1 MDIGPWFRYL
11 RRLGKRCE
19 SNVFAYEYSGYGLS
33 GGRPSERNL
42 YADIESVVKTLV
54 CNKHMNCKRIILLGE
69 SIGSVPSIYLA
80 SSISMAGVILKAP
93 LMSAI
98 RTMYHYSGNTWTFDP
113 FPNIELISKVD
124 CPILIIHGTED
135 KVIDISHGISLY
147 KRCRHPVSP
156 LWVSGRNHSTL
167 RLDEQ
172 FFPRI

>member
-1 MDIGPWFRYL
+1 MSGIATYL
-11 RRLGKRCE
+11 RRLSKKCE

-42 YADIESVVKTLV
+42 YADIESVVKTL
-54 CNKHMNCKRIILLGE
+54 
-69 SIGSVPSIYLA
+69 SIGSRHSLGVI

-98 RTMYHYSGNTWTFDP
+98 RTIFDYSANTWTFDP
-113 FPNIELISKVD
+113 FPNIELILKVD
-124 CPILIIHGTED
+124 CPIHIIHGTED

-147 KRCRHPVSP
+147 KRCRHRVSP

-167 RLDEQ
+167 RRDEQ
-172 FFPRI
+172 FFPKI